1 MPVIAITS
9 YRDRVENPHAI
20 VNLTYTN
27 AVIRAGGIPLV
38 LPVGVPTDRYKEL
51 LSKVDGVILTGGGD
65 INPLIYGKQVDRTVD
80 GIDQMRDDTDVALAK
95 LILKLKM
102 PLLGI
107 CRGFQIINV
116 VHGGT
121 LYTDLPSQRPDGLFH
136 PCYVDL
142 PRDLTPHTVDIA
154 AGTRLA
160 GILGAGPVA
169 VNSLH
174 HQGIDKVGKGLKVV
188 GVASDGL
195 VEAVEIESLPFGIGV
210 QWHPEALPEREDMQR
225 IFKALIK
232 AAGGK

>member
-1 MPVIAITS
+1 MAVIAITS

-27 AVIRAGGIPLV
+27 AVVRAGGIPLV
-38 LPVGVPTDRYKEL
+38 LPVGVPTERYKEM

-65 INPLIYGKQVDRTVD
+65 INPAVYGKQMDATIGGVDN
-80 GIDQMRDDTDVALAK
+80 MRDETDVALAK
-95 LILKLKM
+95 MILKMKK
-102 PLLGI
+102 PVLGV
-107 CRGFQIINV
+107 CRGFQILNI

-136 PCYVDL
+136 PCYGDS
-142 PRDLTPHTVDIA
+142 PRDLTPHTVNIA
-154 AGTRLA
+154 AGSKLA
-160 GILGAGPVA
+160 GILGAGDTF

-174 HQGIDKVGKGLKVV
+174 HQGVEKVGKGLKVV
-188 GVASDGL
+188 SVASDGL
-195 VEAVEIESLPFGIGV
+195 VEAIEVESLPFGIGV